1 MNTKSLRFRM
11 TLWYAGLLGA
21 ALLMFGAT
29 VYLRLERHLDEQ
41 MKESLIR
48 QARTIG
54 DEVLVN
60 VAARGTQFA
69 VTEIDESYEPE
80 VNGRYIRVTRQ
91 DGSILY
97 RSNTP
102 RDGSFDPSLVPAATG
117 NDRDGY
123 KSRFVSVGN
132 RRLIIQ
138 GSRYDTAKGER
149 FLIETGAPYEV
160 IAAQLRSVR
169 LALAFG
175 IPVFLVVAAAGGL
188 ILVRHSLQP
197 LRAITEQAERISS
210 ENISQRLPV
219 ARTGD
224 EVERLSLSLNRM
236 IERLEESIHH
246 ISRFSADV
254 AHELR
259 TPLTILRGELETMAA
274 QGSRDVES
282 LEMIGNSLEEIDRLS
297 RIVDQLLIISRLDA
311 GQAGMDRSRV
321 NLAELATSTAEQ
333 MRLLA
338 DERGIVIRY
347 SMEDKVTVLG
357 DRLRLRQILVNL
369 LDNAIKYTP
378 EQGSVEVIVR
388 AEAGKA
394 LLGVS
399 DNGIGIAPEELPFIF
414 DRFYR
419 TDKARTRAT
428 GGTGLGLSIVK
439 AIAAAH
445 DGKVSITSCEG
456 QGTTLWV
463 ELPLCEEAPDS
474 AKGSTQEKRSAVELA
489 PELRQ
494 LKTKLERL

>member
-1 MNTKSLRFRM
+1 MNTKSLRFHM

-29 VYLRLERHLDEQ
+29 VYLGLQRHLDEQ

-60 VAARGTQFA
+60 VAVRGAQFA

-102 RDGSFDPSLVPAATG
+102 RDGSLDPSLVPAVTG

-123 KSRFVSVGN
+123 KSRFVDVGD

-138 GSRYDTAKGER
+138 GSPYDTPKGER

-169 LALAFG
+169 LALALG

-197 LRAITEQAERISS
+197 VRAITEQAERISS

-219 ARTGD
+219 ACTGD

-236 IERLEESIHH
+236 IERLEESIQH

-259 TPLTILRGELETMAA
+259 TPLTILRGELEAMISQHPKDAEF
-274 QGSRDVES
+274 V
-282 LEMIGNSLEEIDRLS
+282 EMIGNTLEEIERLS
-297 RIVDQLLIISRLDA
+297 HIVEQL
-311 GQAGMDRSRV
+311 
-321 NLAELATSTAEQ
+321 
-333 MRLLA
+333 
-338 DERGIVIRY
+338 
-347 SMEDKVTVLG
+347 
-357 DRLRLRQILVNL
+357 
-369 LDNAIKYTP
+369 
-378 EQGSVEVIVR
+378 
-388 AEAGKA
+388 
-394 LLGVS
+394 
-399 DNGIGIAPEELPFIF
+399 
-414 DRFYR
+414 
-419 TDKARTRAT
+419 
-428 GGTGLGLSIVK
+428 
-439 AIAAAH
+439 
-445 DGKVSITSCEG
+445 
-456 QGTTLWV
+456 
-463 ELPLCEEAPDS
+463 
-474 AKGSTQEKRSAVELA
+474 
-489 PELRQ
+489 
-494 LKTKLERL
+494 